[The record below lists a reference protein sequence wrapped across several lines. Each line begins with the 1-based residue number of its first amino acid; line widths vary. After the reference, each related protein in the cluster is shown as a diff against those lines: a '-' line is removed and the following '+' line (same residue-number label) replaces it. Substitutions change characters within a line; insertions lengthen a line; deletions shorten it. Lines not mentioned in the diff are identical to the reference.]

1 MNDAADPA
9 EPPGVCRRD
18 VVLVIGPPR
27 AGVTSLVQA
36 LRHRMPGHSFAEDHE
51 IGTEAAPTAVLLV
64 VSAVAPLTESDC
76 ALADLA
82 TAVTDVVIAV
92 VTKVDDHRNW
102 RGVLEADRERLGAG
116 VPRLRDIPWTGA
128 AAAPRLG
135 EPYVDGVVELLE
147 RQLCHPRL
155 ASRNSLRA
163 WESRLCAELSKR
175 DALHRS
181 REELVRQ
188 RNRSRSDGVVEL
200 RSRIQ
205 QTRVALL
212 HTARQRCMSTR
223 TELLRLAATTTG
235 RGSDDF
241 VGCARRRC
249 GDVVA
254 EVDEQIGARIS
265 ALASELG
272 LTTPARR
279 MLLAPVAAAAEPPVR
294 ARRLETQ
301 LMVVLGAGFGLGV
314 ALVVSRLFA
323 GFASGPSVA
332 GAAAAFGLAVTVW
345 VVRVRGLLHD
355 RAVFDRWT
363 DEVVTTC
370 RHALEE
376 RVVVTLL
383 AAEAGLVSAHL
394 ARIDGENSAT
404 CARIAEIDA
413 ELRERRRA
421 ESLQQQLEA
430 VRTALATAKSSETLV
445 TGR

>member
-1 MNDAADPA
+1 MSDPADPA

-18 VVLVIGPPR
+18 VVLVTGPPR
-27 AGVTSLVQA
+27 AGATSLVQA

-51 IGTEAAPTAVLLV
+51 IGTEIAPAAVLFV
-64 VSAVAPLTESDC
+64 VSAVAPVTESDC

-82 TAVTDVVIAV
+82 TALTDVVIAV

-102 RGVLEADRERLGAG
+102 RGVLAADRENLGAG

-135 EPYVDGVVELLE
+135 EPLVDGVVELLE
-147 RQLCHPRL
+147 RQLGHARL

-188 RNRSRSDGVVEL
+188 RSRSRSDGAVAL

-205 QTRVALL
+205 QTRVSLL

-223 TELLRLAATTTG
+223 TELLRLAAATTG

-241 VGCARRRC
+241 VGCVRRRC

-254 EVDEQIGARIS
+254 EVDEQISARIS

-272 LTTPARR
+272 LTTPARPV
-279 MLLAPVAAAAEPPVR
+279 LAPVAAAADPPVR

-323 GFASGPSVA
+323 GFAPGPTVA
-332 GAAAAFGLAVTVW
+332 GAAGAFGLAVTVW

-363 DEVVTTC
+363 DEVLTTC

-376 RVVVTLL
+376 RVVVALL
-383 AAEAGLVSAHL
+383 AAESALVSAHL
-394 ARIDGENSAT
+394 ARIDAENSTT
-404 CARIAEIDA
+404 CAHIAEIDA
-413 ELRERRRA
+413 ELREHRRA
-421 ESLQQQLEA
+421 EPLQQQLDA
-430 VRTALATAKSSETLV
+430 VRIALATAKSSETMV